1 MVSRKQIGNKAGG
14 VVSRNNN
21 GVPSR
26 FANRAGTKGLR
37 AGKNVDYNEEKN
49 DNIVGSKR
57 GVDGE
62 IVQHKTG

>member
-21 GVPSR
+21 GVSR

-37 AGKNVDYNEEKN
+37 AGKNVDYNEEKS

-62 IVQHKTG
+62 ILQHKTG